1 MERID
6 MRKRLNNVKNLKD
19 SNNFKNFQVYG

>member
-6 MRKRLNNVKNLKD
+6 MRKRLNNVKNPKD
-19 SNNFKNFQVYG
+19 SNNFKNFQVYE

>member
-19 SNNFKNFQVYG
+19 SNNFKNFQVYE